1 MSIPKIIHYCW
12 FGPNPIPK
20 NEKIY
25 IENWK
30 VKLPEYRFVF
40 WNEESFDVQSV
51 RYVKQA
57 YDQGKYAFVSDYV
70 RIYAL
75 NKYGGIY
82 LDTDVEVLKDFSPF
96 LDHNTFLGFEN
107 RTMVGTG
114 IIGTQKNNPLFLKLL
129 RYYNSHDFINKNGV
143 ADTTTNVKILNKLLV
158 EKGLTPRNSKQ
169 IVSGIHIYDRSVFCP
184 KKKNENEF
192 LISKDSVTIHH
203 FDASWLTERERKRG
217 NSLIW
222 RNICRPFLRNARNFL
237 ENDWGRT
244 YKAIRGKTARQNKI
258 NHKIKREV
266 FLCKSNINGIKDIQR
281 YYMNIYLY

>member
-20 NEKIY
+20 NEQIY
-25 IENWK
+25 IENWQ

-114 IIGTQKNNPLFLKLL
+114 IIGTQKK
-129 RYYNSHDFINKNGV
+129 
-143 ADTTTNVKILNKLLV
+143 
-158 EKGLTPRNSKQ
+158 
-169 IVSGIHIYDRSVFCP
+169 
-184 KKKNENEF
+184 
-192 LISKDSVTIHH
+192 
-203 FDASWLTERERKRG
+203 
-217 NSLIW
+217 
-222 RNICRPFLRNARNFL
+222 
-237 ENDWGRT
+237 
-244 YKAIRGKTARQNKI
+244 
-258 NHKIKREV
+258 
-266 FLCKSNINGIKDIQR
+266 
-281 YYMNIYLY
+281 

>member
-1 MSIPKIIHYCW
+1 MIPKIIHYCW
-12 FGPNPIPK
+12 FGES
-20 NEKIY
+20 EKSALHIKC
-25 IENWK
+25 IESWK
-30 VKLPEYRFVF
+30 KYLPDYEIKE
-40 WNEESFDVQSV
+40 WNESNFDVNTV
-51 RYVKQA
+51 AYVKQA

-222 RNICRPFLRNARNFL
+222 RNIFRPFLRNARNFL
-237 ENDWGRT
+237 ENVIGEERT
-244 YKAIRGKTARQNKI
+244 KLFEAKLRD
-258 NHKIKREV
+258 KIK
-266 FLCKSNINGIKDIQR
+266 
-281 YYMNIYLY
+281 

>member
-1 MSIPKIIHYCW
+1 MSIPQIIHYCW

-237 ENDWGRT
+237 ENVIGEERT
-244 YKAIRGKTARQNKI
+244 KLFEAKLRD
-258 NHKIKREV
+258 KIK
-266 FLCKSNINGIKDIQR
+266 
-281 YYMNIYLY
+281 